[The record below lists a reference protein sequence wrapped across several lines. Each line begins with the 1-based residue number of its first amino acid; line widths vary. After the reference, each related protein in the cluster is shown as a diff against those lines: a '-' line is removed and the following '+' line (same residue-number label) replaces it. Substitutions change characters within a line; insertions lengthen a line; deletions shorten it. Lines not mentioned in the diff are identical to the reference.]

1 MVAEGG
7 SGVLSEEPIVQSG
20 NRFWGIQSRSHNP
33 TLGTR
38 RLHVWLPGVHL
49 GVLWPQPDVF
59 FYYSY
64 VGSPNNY
71 R

>member
-1 MVAEGG
+1 MR
-7 SGVLSEEPIVQSG
+7 SG
-20 NRFWGIQSRSHNP
+20 NKFGEIQSRSHNS

-38 RLHVWLPGVHL
+38 RLHVCLPGIHL
-49 GVLWPQPDVF
+49 GVLWSQPDVF
-59 FYYSY
+59 FYYSC